1 MKKRIAITGGIGSG
15 KSCVLQKLRELG
27 YATLSCDEIYKEI
40 IKEPNYIQTIAQMF
54 PEVVEK
60 EGINRRKLADIVFS
74 DKQKREALEKV
85 AHPLIMSSL
94 YKSMDNANTSLVFA
108 EVPLLFEGGYEKD
121 FDAVILVKR
130 EEVDRINAVAK
141 RDGLSIKEIE
151 QRIKSQNN
159 FQTSLSKGKKALIWV
174 LDNNKDLAMLE
185 IRLLEIL
192 KEIEEKLT

>member
-1 MKKRIAITGGIGSG
+1 M
-15 KSCVLQKLRELG
+15 LQKLNELG
-27 YATLSCDEIYKEI
+27 YVTLSCDEIYKEI

-121 FDAVILVKR
+121 FDVVILVKR
-130 EEVDRINAVAK
+130 EEVDRINAVTK

-151 QRIKSQNN
+151 QRIKSQNK
-159 FQTSLSKGKKALIWV
+159 FQTSLSIGKNALIWV

-192 KEIEEKLT
+192 KEIQEKLS